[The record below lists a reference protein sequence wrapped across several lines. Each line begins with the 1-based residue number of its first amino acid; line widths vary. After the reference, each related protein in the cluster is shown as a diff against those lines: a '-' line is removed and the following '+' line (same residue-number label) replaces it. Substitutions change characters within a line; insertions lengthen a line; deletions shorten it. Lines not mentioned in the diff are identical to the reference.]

1 MTEIRTGSPTDYPM
15 TEFFNGKEPE
25 HRLGLPNYW
34 VNTSNLNL
42 IIEDRI
48 SFYKGLGPAIRF
60 TLTYNSLSRERGQFG
75 AGWNFSFESSLHEEG
90 NMILLKKGS
99 GQKLRFRGSLPPGS
113 GSEKTPVEAENLS
126 NNGDRLLDY
135 GTHWLYLPKGARLS
149 YRYMRITGKSIL
161 PLHSL
166 SDFDGNIVTLEY
178 SNDGAIRGITDA
190 AGRVTRFDSSAGL
203 CTGFV
208 LPDGRRSSF
217 QYDKGGHLI
226 AVTDLQG
233 IPVRYEY
240 TTAGLVTLMEV
251 GEDRKRLV
259 FQYRDSL
266 LSAIT
271 DAAGYTT
278 RYQRD
283 ADSVKITDPLGNA
296 TTYVSKDGKTVTITN
311 PLGESE
317 FFEYEGGHR
326 VGHNDGKGK
335 GSRMT
340 YDPAGNPVRYTSP
353 NGEMTTFTYDQYGN
367 LTAET
372 TPLGSTFRFTFD
384 SHQHL
389 TGVGSPLGSEIRI
402 SYNQKGQLVSV
413 ADQNKSSTVFSYD
426 SFGNT
431 AEITDPE
438 GHRTRF
444 AFDPSGLTLQA
455 VTDARGNTTKYEF
468 DRNRRLT
475 RIIHADGTSLKNVYG
490 CCARLATIDENGK
503 EMKITRDPL
512 LSVIERR
519 DGDGNSFRY
528 RYDPCRR
535 LIQSVDPRGQTTD
548 FVYDGAGRLTGAT
561 YPTGEISR
569 LEYAFGRTP
578 GRIFDE
584 KGNTISFVHDKNGA
598 PIQQSDQTGVTA
610 SATRDLHGR
619 ISGII
624 TGKGQRISFQ
634 YDVEDHL
641 IGKDLDGKTVSSYR
655 YDPAGN
661 LVQMNDSAGATT
673 YRYNRVG
680 SITGIT
686 LSGNQEI
693 TCTYD
698 EADNISSI
706 LYPDGILVKYQ
717 YDARNRPI
725 TVRFGSH
732 EVEIRYDNVGNI
744 LAESRSNGTRSTYR
758 SDARQ
763 RITEA
768 VHLKGSDTVAA
779 VSCIRDPAGNIC
791 EENGKQPFPE
801 GIRQDSVTATYTP
814 HNQVETWNGDRFR
827 YDRDGNLTRIEGVRA
842 FTAEYDAFNHLT
854 SLQIEG
860 EHRIFAYNGRGQR
873 VQSTGNGGSR
883 RYLYGPTGDLIAET
897 DETGT
902 VISCYIYCRGRLLAM
917 VSNGRTYFYHADTCG
932 HILCLTDEQ
941 GNISASYAY
950 DTFGNAIE
958 ETGSLAHNQP
968 FTYCGLYG
976 VMREGGGL
984 YFMKRRY
991 YDAVTGRFI
1000 QKDPIGI
1007 IGGLNVYTYAGNNPV
1022 TYMDP
1027 EGLMGPFAVLALGG
1041 LALLAAGGAAVSLM
1055 NNEMWKTFLNRHG
1068 GTEKYILA
1076 PHAEGA
1082 YERQMANNRE
1092 NPQPYVKNDYW
1103 EGLKNEWNAILTT
1116 SPIGWETSAG
1126 GFGLSNTYSAVKAA
1140 NDTVNGDGFDAGR
1153 NAAEAVPGPFGQ
1165 VWNAINNWYDAWK
1178 ADQDNKCQ

>member
-48 SFYKGLGPAIRF
+48 SFYKGLGPAVRF
-60 TLTYNSLSRERGQFG
+60 TLTYNSLSRDRGQFG
-75 AGWNFSFESSLHEEG
+75 AGWSFSFASSLHEEV

-99 GQKLRFRGSLPPGS
+99 GQNLRFRSSLPHGS
-113 GSEKTPVEAENLS
+113 GSEKTPVEAANLS

-149 YRYMRITGKSIL
+149 YRYMRIKGKSIL

-240 TTAGLVTLMEV
+240 TPAGLVTLMEV

-353 NGEMTTFTYDQYGN
+353 NGEMTTFTHDQYGN

-384 SHQHL
+384 SRQHL

-455 VTDARGNTTKYEF
+455 VTDARGNTSKYEF
-468 DRNRRLT
+468 DHNQRLT
-475 RIIHADGTSLKNVYG
+475 RILHADGTSLKHVYG

-548 FVYDGAGRLTGAT
+548 FAYDNEGRLTRTT
-561 YPTGEISR
+561 YPTGEFSSI
-569 LEYAFGRTP
+569 EYAFGRTP
-578 GRIFDE
+578 GRIINE
-584 KGNTISFVHDKNGA
+584 NGHAILYVHDSNGA
-598 PIQQSDQTGVTA
+598 LVQETDQ
-610 SATRDLHGR
+610 
-619 ISGII
+619 I
-624 TGKGQRISFQ
+624 
-634 YDVEDHL
+634 
-641 IGKDLDGKTVSSYR
+641 GKTVSVTRDPLGRIVGVISGKKHQISYQYDAEGHLVGKQVDGKTAVSCR

-661 LVQMNDSAGATT
+661 LLQMTDPSGTTT
-673 YRYNRVG
+673 YIYNRVRK
-680 SITGIT
+680 ITGI
-686 LSGNQEI
+686 SAPGNYEI
-693 TCTYD
+693 SCHYD
-698 EADNISSI
+698 HNGNITS
-706 LYPDGILVKYQ
+706 LFYPGGLQVHYE
-717 YDARNRPI
+717 YDVRNRPI
-725 TVRFGSH
+725 KVSFGSH
-732 EVEIRYDNVGNI
+732 EVGIQYDNVGNI
-744 LAESRSNGTRSTYR
+744 LSESRSNGTRSTSRYN
-758 SDARQ
+758 AQ
-763 RITEA
+763 RCIIETK
-768 VHLKGSDTVAA
+768 HLKGSVSVATV
-779 VSCIRDPAGNIC
+779 SSIRDPVGNIS
-791 EENGKQPFPE
+791 ETNGIQFFPE
-801 GIRQDSVTATYTP
+801 GIRQESFAATYTTL
-814 HNQVETWNGDRFR
+814 NQVETWNGNRYR
-827 YDRDGNLTRIEGVRA
+827 YDPDGNLTSIEGTRS
-842 FTAEYDAFNHLT
+842 FSAEYDAFNHLT
-854 SLQIEG
+854 DLHIDG
-860 EHRIFAYNGRGQR
+860 IHHTFMYNGKGQR
-873 VQSTGNGGSR
+873 VQKAGDGPSR
-883 RYLYGPTGDLIAET
+883 RYLYGPTGDLLAEIDEAQKIIAY
-897 DETGT
+897 
-902 VISCYIYCRGRLLAM
+902 YIYCRGRLLAM
-917 VSNGRTYFYHADTCG
+917 ISNGRTYFYHADSCG

-941 GNISASYAY
+941 GTVSASYAY
-950 DTFGNAIE
+950 NPFGKIIGESGAVA
-958 ETGSLAHNQP
+958 GNQP

-976 VMREGGGL
+976 VMREDGGL

-991 YDAVTGRFI
+991 YDSETGRFI

-1022 TYMDP
+1022 TYIDP
-1027 EGLMGPFAVLALGG
+1027 EGLIAPVIVAGIILAGFMGAG
-1041 LALLAAGGAAVSLM
+1041 LSLSHTPIFNTINTGLSGVNEYDANLNTDGAAD
-1055 NNEMWKTFLNRHG
+1055 KLNKVMSDLG
-1068 GTEKYILA
+1068 NV
-1076 PHAEGA
+1076 AESI
-1082 YERQMANNRE
+1082 
-1092 NPQPYVKNDYW
+1092 KNDIW
-1103 EGLKNEWNAILTT
+1103 EGEKQLWDKFLSMHPA
-1116 SPIGWETSAG
+1116 SWETSHG
-1126 GFGLSNTYSAVKAA
+1126 DYGLSNVYSGLKGAYDTVTGEYFDAVRNYAETIPSWPGQAA
-1140 NDTVNGDGFDAGR
+1140 N
-1153 NAAEAVPGPFGQ
+1153 AV
-1165 VWNAINNWYDAWK
+1165 NNWYDAYLSGG
-1178 ADQDNKCQ
+1178 NKCK